1 MSRQIR
7 TVVVFSI
14 VTLVVCTLAV
24 LACDD
29 AIFDQATT
37 DRSEYPSCYGTEENE
52 IIADLSFIAPDG
64 QSLSFSDIHADPK
77 NQLLLLTTSAGWCVA
92 CIEEQPALQ
101 ALHEQYSSDGL
112 VVMVTLFEDA
122 DFRPADA
129 EYAANWRDQ
138 YGLSFYVVADPQFV
152 LGSYYDAQL
161 TPMLMLVDLNTMEII
176 RVTTG
181 WDASTTEAIIQ
192 ARL

>member
-1 MSRQIR
+1 MSRTTQSH
-7 TVVVFSI
+7 VVFPI
-14 VTLVVCTLAV
+14 VALIGCALAV
-24 LACDD
+24 WACDD
-29 AIFDQATT
+29 AVFEQETS
-37 DRSEYPSCYGTEENE
+37 DRSEYPSCYGTEENQ
-52 IIADLSFIAPDG
+52 IIADLSFILPDG
-64 QSLSFSDIHADPK
+64 ESFSFSDIHTDPQ
-77 NQLLLLTTSAGWCVA
+77 NQLLLLTTSAGWCTA

-101 ALHEQYSSDGL
+101 DLHDQYSADGL
-112 VVMVTLFEDA
+112 VVMVALFQYA

-129 EYAANWRDQ
+129 QYAANWRDQ
-138 YGLSFYVVADPQFV
+138 YGLSFFVVADPQFV
-152 LGSYYDAQL
+152 LGAYYDERL